1 MKYLLDVNV
10 LLQGI
15 WKDHPD
21 HEATFKWLQ
30 GKAVV
35 VCPLAEL
42 GFIRVSTGALG
53 APMAET
59 RQLLERFL
67 SERNAGRIAD
77 DLPALGSMPKTSGQ
91 VTDHYLADLAQMHGI
106 QLATFDQKI
115 SHPAVQSIG

>member
-1 MKYLLDVNV
+1 
-10 LLQGI
+10 
-15 WKDHPD
+15 
-21 HEATFKWLQ
+21 
-30 GKAVV
+30 VV

-91 VTDHYLADLAQMHGI
+91 VTDHYLADWRKCMESSLRR
-106 QLATFDQKI
+106 
-115 SHPAVQSIG
+115 SIRRFHILPCRASAKTAR